1 MGKSKYQ
8 SIKKANKNKNN
19 IPNFV
24 PYKKLAN
31 YINNID
37 IGEVRSVH
45 TDFGQDLP
53 LEASGEGMYR
63 PLVDYVQRLSKFY
76 LTVYPKRKDN
86 LMEFS
91 KKLKKSPDSFLFLL
105 CFGGDGAP
113 GTETSFLISFL
124 NITSRL
130 MSSRENFMVFGANV
144 DEKCTVVKRYIQHTV
159 AELKHL
165 EENVFELN
173 IADEIVKVEY
183 KIAELPNDMKMLCFL
198 GDELSNSAYYFTKF
212 ANANHADCSELNKKI
227 GKDSNDWHPFTN
239 EQRKSSGERAAKKA
253 TELAKS
259 KLAKSTQR
267 NHLTNFNQR
276 FEKSSRGC
284 SADRQV
290 YRSSEM

>member
-1 MGKSKYQ
+1 
-8 SIKKANKNKNN
+8 
-19 IPNFV
+19 
-24 PYKKLAN
+24 
-31 YINNID
+31 
-37 IGEVRSVH
+37 
-45 TDFGQDLP
+45 
-53 LEASGEGMYR
+53 
-63 PLVDYVQRLSKFY
+63 
-76 LTVYPKRKDN
+76 
-86 LMEFS
+86 
-91 KKLKKSPDSFLFLL
+91 
-105 CFGGDGAP
+105 
-113 GTETSFLISFL
+113 
-124 NITSRL
+124 
-130 MSSRENFMVFGANV
+130 MSSRENFMVFDANV

-267 NHLTNFNQR
+267 NHFTNFIR
-276 FEKSSRGC
+276 DLKSRQEDVPPIDKFIDRAKCEPLHLKNNVVKELFMKILLVVFACSNLKDTKNFIDIKENSLFLFSAPLSRKK
-284 SADRQV
+284 
-290 YRSSEM
+290 